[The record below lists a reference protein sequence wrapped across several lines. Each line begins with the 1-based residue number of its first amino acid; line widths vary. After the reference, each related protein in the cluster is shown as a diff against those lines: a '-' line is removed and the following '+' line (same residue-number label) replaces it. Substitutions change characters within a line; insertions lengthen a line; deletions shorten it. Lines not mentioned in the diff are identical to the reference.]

1 MGPPSWPA
9 VCRRPFPPPS
19 LRLRGVTP
27 AQWLG
32 TACVLHASVVGA
44 AWWHVSGG
52 LLLGGHPGALAVALG
67 RLVGLLVSSA
77 VLLQLTLVSRLPWIE
92 ASVGCDRL
100 FRWHRRLG
108 FVIGSVILAHP
119 TLLVFGYARRHH
131 TSLSDQFMEIV
142 RNWPYVWLAVIAMVV
157 IVGAATLSTP
167 ILRRRLTYE
176 AWHVSHLAMYAA
188 VGFALLHQFN
198 GAELTGQ
205 RWLAWYWVALYAFT
219 IGCVAVFRAGRPILG
234 FARHRF
240 RIDKIVRESDDVCSV
255 YLTGRRLDRFTF
267 RSGQY
272 ANVAFL
278 SKGLWAPHPFSFS
291 AAPNGQF
298 VRVSVKAVGDFT
310 RRIHELTPGTA
321 ALIEGP
327 LGRFTAS
334 TSRRD
339 KYLMVAGGIGI
350 TPIRALIESLVG
362 AHRDIVLLYAVR
374 TARDLVFAS
383 ELRRL
388 TPDCHFILSQSDD
401 VTDGHEHGRI
411 DAVMLARLVPDARD
425 REVFVCGPPPMMQ
438 AVIDTLRAA
447 QIRGTQI
454 HYERFA

>member
-1 MGPPSWPA
+1 L
-9 VCRRPFPPPS
+9 RRI
-19 LRLRGVTP
+19 TP

-52 LLLGGHPGALAVALG
+52 LLSHGHPGAPAVALG
-67 RLVGLLVSSA
+67 RLAGLLVSSA
-77 VLLQLTLVSRLPWIE
+77 VLLQLVFVSRLPWIE

-108 FVIGSVILAHP
+108 FVIGSGFLGHPALLIL
-119 TLLVFGYARRHH
+119 GYARRHH
-131 TSLSDQFMEIV
+131 ESFSDQFMEIA
-142 RNWPYVWLAVIAMVV
+142 RDWPYVWLAMIATVV
-157 IVGAATLSTP
+157 IVAAATLSTP
-167 ILRRRLTYE
+167 FLRRRLTYE
-176 AWHVSHLAMYAA
+176 AWHVSHLAMYVA
-188 VGFALLHQFN
+188 VGFASLHQLN

-205 RWLAWYWVALYAFT
+205 RWLVWYWVALHAAAM
-219 IGCVAVFRAGRPILG
+219 GCLAVFRAGRPILG

-240 RIDKIVRESDDVCSV
+240 RIDKIVRESPDVFSV
-255 YLTGRRLDRFTF
+255 YLTGRRLNRFNF

-272 ANVAFL
+272 ANVAFI

-291 AAPNGQF
+291 AAPNGRF

-310 RRIHELTPGTA
+310 SRIHELTPGTT

-334 TSRRD
+334 TSGRD

-350 TPIRALIESLVG
+350 TPIRALIESLVA
-362 AHRDIVLLYAVR
+362 AHRDVVLLYAVK
-374 TARDLVFAS
+374 TAKDLVFAS

-388 TPDCHFILSQSDD
+388 TTHCHFVLSQSDD

-411 DAVMLARLVPDARD
+411 DDAMLRRLVPDALD
-425 REVFVCGPPPMMQ
+425 REVFVCGPPLMMQ
-438 AVIDTLRAA
+438 AVIAALRAV
-447 QIRGTQI
+447 QIRMAQI